1 MEDIL
6 TALEKV
12 PESVVEG
19 LWNGDMIDTD
29 REHLNMIAHSVSL
42 NDLEELVSWFRQ
54 RKTKDIIEER
64 EASLRSLVVL
74 LLFLGEWWRAL
85 LCCCANCRN
94 KQVNGIEKITKR
106 QCGCRYFAYSQ

>member
-6 TALEKV
+6 IALEKV
-12 PESVVEG
+12 PESIVEG
-19 LWNGDMIDTD
+19 LWNGDMIETD

-54 RKTKDIIEER
+54 RKTKDIIEQR

-74 LLFLGEWWRAL
+74 LYCFLEKGGEPAHVAGKV
-85 LCCCANCRN
+85 CA
-94 KQVNGIEKITKR
+94 VTE
-106 QCGCRYFAYSQ
+106 